1 MQKRKVKKFL
11 ALLLAVSMI
20 VPAQMTVFAEDCET
34 TDAQQTTQEVQEV
47 TDADKAEETEAEEP
61 AKQEVETEAAK
72 ETEGTEV
79 QAQAA
84 NDPVAKVGDTSYE
97 TFAEAVAAAKKS
109 GEVLTLIKDVEVS
122 EQLTVS
128 KGECLTLDLAGKT
141 LTLAPTDEVGTS
153 MIRAEEGILEIKSSV
168 SGGKVSLKGGT
179 SIAADGKSAKVI
191 LQSGTVES
199 LEQNYPKFRYGY
211 GIAAYNGATLVVNGG
226 EIDSVYAPLSGNNTE
241 GNMSFEV
248 HGGTLNAKYGPA
260 IYMPGEVKLTI
271 TGGVLNGGV
280 SLRMGQVDISGGTIN
295 AMTDAASTDSPAG
308 YYNKS
313 VNAWLPDALYVF
325 AGTYNSEDATY
336 GNSLKLNIT
345 GGTFNCT
352 NGLGSAIAIYD
363 IGKVEQT
370 KNISISGKAKLVANG
385 KDREAYQVLSLADI
399 GVTNPD
405 KGYGV
410 YVGDTK
416 TEISGGFFNTAVKAD
431 YCAADYLPAQS
442 NEYADAPY
450 TVAKQTDKAEASV
463 IVGGNAVAKDEESVK
478 ETTEAAQ
485 KEADK
490 LLEEVKKADPTVV
503 AVDLEVN
510 ADVRDETE
518 VAEDA
523 KKIEEEL
530 VEGETVTKYLDV
542 SVALKTTTV
551 KDDVTKVEKKE
562 LDETSTEIPI
572 TFPVEEL
579 GSKIVRIAHVH
590 DGEVEFMDYV
600 ADYENGLV
608 TVYMNKFSTL
618 AVITSDTAIVA
629 FETNGGSEI
638 DPVEVNFGEK
648 LAKPA
653 DPTKDGYIFAGWYT
667 DEELTEAYDFDQ
679 EVTEDMYLYAKWTK
693 KDDSKNPTKDPIKD
707 PGKDNGKNNG
717 KDGQKTQPAK
727 NTDKKA
733 QTVAAKTAAKTGD
746 TSNVWMAAIVMLLA
760 AGAAG
765 VVVVYRKKQR

>member
-34 TDAQQTTQEVQEV
+34 TDAQQTTQEVQQV
-47 TDADKAEETEAEEP
+47 TDSDQVEEAETEEP
-61 AKQEVETEAAK
+61 AKQEVATEATK
-72 ETEGTEV
+72 ETVDENV
-79 QAQAA
+79 QVQAA

-109 GEVLTLIKDVEVS
+109 GEVLTLVNDVTVS
-122 EQLTVS
+122 EPMIVS
-128 KGECLTLDLAGKT
+128 KGENVTLDLAGKT
-141 LTLAPTDEVGTS
+141 VTFTPANGKVDMVKV
-153 MIRAEEGILEIKSSV
+153 EEGTLEIKSSV
-168 SGGKVSLKGGT
+168 SGGKLLLMGGT
-179 SIAADGKSAKVI
+179 SIGADGESAKI
-191 LQSGTVES
+191 TLQSGTVES
-199 LEQNYPKFRYGY
+199 AEQDYDNERYGY

-226 EIDSVYAPLSGNNTE
+226 EVISQNAALSGNNTK
-241 GNMSFEV
+241 GNMNFEV
-248 HGGTLNAKYGPA
+248 HGGTLTTKYGPA
-260 IYMPGEVKLTI
+260 IYMPGQGNLTI
-271 TGGVLNGGV
+271 TAGVLNGGV
-280 SLRMGQVDISGGTIN
+280 SLRMGQVNISGGTIN

-352 NGLGSAIAIYD
+352 NSLGSAVAIYD
-363 IGKVEQT
+363 IGKTKQT
-370 KNISISGKAKLVANG
+370 KSVSISGKAKLVTNG
-385 KDREAYQVLSLADI
+385 KDREAYQVLSLSDI
-399 GVTNPD
+399 GVTNPEN
-405 KGYGV
+405 GYGV

-431 YCAADYLPAQS
+431 YCAADYIPAQS

-450 TVAKQTDKAEASV
+450 TVAKQAGEAEASV
-463 IVGGNAVAKDEESVK
+463 SVGGNAVAKDEESVK

-490 LLEEVKKADPTVV
+490 LLEEVKKEDPTVV
-503 AVDLEVN
+503 AVDLEVSAN
-510 ADVRDETE
+510 VKDETE

-530 VEGETVTKYLDV
+530 IEGETVTKYLDV
-542 SVALKTTTV
+542 SVALKTTTI
-551 KDDVTKVEKKE
+551 KDDVTRVEKKE
-562 LDETSTEIPI
+562 LDETNTEIPI

-618 AVITSDTAIVA
+618 AVIISDTAIVA

-693 KDDSKNPTKDPIKD
+693 KDDSKNPA
-707 PGKDNGKNNG
+707 KDNGKNNG

-760 AGAAG
+760 AGATG

>member
-72 ETEGTEV
+72 ETEGAEV
-79 QAQAA
+79 QAQVA

-109 GEVLTLIKDVEVS
+109 GEKVTLLADSTLS
-122 EQLTVS
+122 EELKVDA
-128 KGECLTLDLAGKT
+128 GENLALDLAGKT
-141 LTLAPTDEVGTS
+141 LTFTDPKDPVEVEGTLS
-153 MIRAEEGILEIKSSV
+153 IESSSKNGKLVMKKGSV
-168 SGGKVSLKGGT
+168 S
-179 SIAADGKSAKVI
+179 ADGEAAKVT
-191 LQSGTVES
+191 LKSGTIES
-199 LEQNYPKFRYGY
+199 TDTSASGY
-211 GIAAYNGATLVVNGG
+211 GVAAYNGATVVVNGG
-226 EIDSVYAPLSGNNTE
+226 EIISQYAALSGNNTM
-241 GNMSFEV
+241 GNMNFEV
-248 HGGTLNAKYGPA
+248 NGGTLTAKYGPA
-260 IYMPGEVKLTI
+260 IYMPGQVKLTI
-271 TGGVLNGGV
+271 TGGVLNGGI

-308 YYNKS
+308 YYNYS
-313 VNAWLPDALYVF
+313 GNAWLPDALYVF

-450 TVAKQTDKAEASV
+450 TVAKKTDKAEASV

-490 LLEEVKKADPTVV
+490 LLEEVKKEDPTVV
-503 AVDLEVN
+503 AVDLEVSAN
-510 ADVRDETE
+510 VKDETE

-530 VEGETVTKYLDV
+530 IEGETVTKYLDV

-707 PGKDNGKNNG
+707 SGKDNGKNNG

-760 AGAAG
+760 AGATG

>member
-1 MQKRKVKKFL
+1 MQKKKVKKFL

-20 VPAQMTVFAEDCET
+20 APAQMTVFAEDGEGA
-34 TDAQQTTQEVQEV
+34 DAQQTPTPVVEEVQDAEQTDKDAVEESASEVATEVQEQESQGQQEVQ
-47 TDADKAEETEAEEP
+47 TAS
-61 AKQEVETEAAK
+61 
-72 ETEGTEV
+72 
-79 QAQAA
+79 
-84 NDPVAKVGDTSYE
+84 DPVAEVSGVGYA
-97 TFAEAVAAAKKS
+97 TFQEALAKAKAS
-109 GEVLTLIKDVEVS
+109 KATLTLKQDVELS
-122 EQLTVS
+122 EVITVGA
-128 KGECLTLDLAGKT
+128 GESLTLDLAGKT
-141 LTLAPTDEVGTS
+141 LTLKPAKEVGSDVISVENGTFK
-153 MIRAEEGILEIKSSV
+153 IESSV
-168 SGGKVSLKGGT
+168 NGGKLNLMGGT
-179 SIAADGKSAKVI
+179 SIGADGESAKVI
-191 LQSGTVES
+191 LESGTVES
-199 LEQNYPKFRYGY
+199 PEQDNANGRYGY

-226 EIDSVYAPLSGNNTE
+226 EVISQNAALSGNNTK
-241 GNMSFEV
+241 GNMNFEV
-248 HGGTLNAKYGPA
+248 HGGTLTTKYGPA
-260 IYMPGEVKLTI
+260 IYMPGQGNLTI
-271 TGGVLNGGV
+271 TAGVLNGGV
-280 SLRMGQVDISGGTIN
+280 SLRMGQVNISGGTIN

-325 AGTYNSEDATY
+325 AGTYNSEDASY

>member
-1 MQKRKVKKFL
+1 MQKKKVKKFL

-20 VPAQMTVFAEDCET
+20 APAQMTVFAEDGEGA
-34 TDAQQTTQEVQEV
+34 DAQQTPTPVVEEVQDAEQTDKDAVEESASEVATEVQKQESQGQQEVQ
-47 TDADKAEETEAEEP
+47 TAS
-61 AKQEVETEAAK
+61 
-72 ETEGTEV
+72 
-79 QAQAA
+79 
-84 NDPVAKVGDTSYE
+84 DPVAEVSGVGYA
-97 TFAEAVAAAKKS
+97 TFQEALAKAKAS
-109 GEVLTLIKDVEVS
+109 KATLTLKQDVELS
-122 EQLTVS
+122 EVITVGA
-128 KGECLTLDLAGKT
+128 GESLTLDLAGKT
-141 LTLAPTDEVGTS
+141 LTLKPAKEVGSDVISVENGTFK
-153 MIRAEEGILEIKSSV
+153 IESSV
-168 SGGKVSLKGGT
+168 NGGKLNLMGGT
-179 SIAADGKSAKVI
+179 SIGADGESAKVI
-191 LQSGTVES
+191 LESGTVES
-199 LEQNYPKFRYGY
+199 PEQDNANGRYGY
-211 GIAAYNGATLVVNGG
+211 GIAAYNDATLVVNGG
-226 EIDSVYAPLSGNNTE
+226 EVISQNAALTGNNTT
-241 GNMSFEV
+241 GNMNFQV
-248 HGGTLNAKYGPA
+248 HGGTLTAEQGPA
-260 IYMPGEVKLTI
+260 IYMPGQVELTI
-271 TGGVLNGGV
+271 TDGVINGGI
-280 SLRMGQVDISGGTIN
+280 SLRMGQVKISGGTIN
-295 AMTDAASTDSPAG
+295 AITSGIDSPAE
-308 YYNKS
+308 YYNYS
-313 VNAWLPDALYVF
+313 GNAWFPDALYVF
-325 AGTYNSEDATY
+325 GGTYTSEDKTY
-336 GNSLKLNIT
+336 GNSLNVEIT

-352 NGLGSAIAIYD
+352 NGQGSAIAIYD

-463 IVGGNAVAKDEESVK
+463 IVGGNAIAKDEESVK

-490 LLEEVKKADPTVV
+490 LLEEVKKEDPTVV

-760 AGAAG
+760 AGATG

>member
-34 TDAQQTTQEVQEV
+34 TDAQQTTQEVQQV
-47 TDADKAEETEAEEP
+47 TDSDQVEEAETEEP
-61 AKQEVETEAAK
+61 AKQEVATEATK
-72 ETEGTEV
+72 ETVDENV
-79 QAQAA
+79 QVQAA

-109 GEVLTLIKDVEVS
+109 GEVLTLVNDVMVS
-122 EQLTVS
+122 EPMIVS
-128 KGECLTLDLAGKT
+128 KGENVTLDLAGKT
-141 LTLAPTDEVGTS
+141 VTFTPANGKVDMVKV
-153 MIRAEEGILEIKSSV
+153 EEGTLEIKSSV
-168 SGGKVSLKGGT
+168 SGGKLLLMGGT
-179 SIAADGKSAKVI
+179 SIGADGESAKI
-191 LQSGTVES
+191 TLQSGTVES
-199 LEQNYPKFRYGY
+199 AEQDYDNERYGY

-226 EIDSVYAPLSGNNTE
+226 EVISQNAALSGNNTK
-241 GNMSFEV
+241 GNMNFEV
-248 HGGTLNAKYGPA
+248 HGGTLTTKYGPA
-260 IYMPGEVKLTI
+260 IYMPGQGNLTI
-271 TGGVLNGGV
+271 TAGVLNGGV
-280 SLRMGQVDISGGTIN
+280 SLRMGQVNISGGTIN

-450 TVAKQTDKAEASV
+450 TVAKKADKAEASV

-490 LLEEVKKADPTVV
+490 LLEEVKKEDPTVV

-551 KDDVTKVEKKE
+551 KDDVTRVEKKE

-693 KDDSKNPTKDPIKD
+693 KDDSKNPA
-707 PGKDNGKNNG
+707 KDNGKNNG

-760 AGAAG
+760 AGATG